1 MGGNEIL
8 AVLMINKKFFLNLGQ
23 KYFMS
28 EKTKEELKRVNLAK
42 EQTKDL
48 QNLINDI
55 DPMDQEQ
62 TDIRDAYRKLLVGA
76 KLGKPFT
83 EEEWTAFKLQ
93 AKK

>member
-1 MGGNEIL
+1 
-8 AVLMINKKFFLNLGQ
+8 
-23 KYFMS
+23 
-28 EKTKEELKRVNLAK
+28 
-42 EQTKDL
+42 
-48 QNLINDI
+48 
-55 DPMDQEQ
+55 MDQEQ